1 MDAEAERNDAEIGTP
16 RPVTAPSHGAK
27 TRQEIPPRRQQDER
41 VRYAA
46 VMKEILDGPDVTD
59 DEIQVGRSRRQE
71 TDDQTPPERQRLVV
85 GLPRRRRPR
94 QQRAGKRMRSVSM
107 LLISVTGKA
116 CVNRS
121 PALHCYIRVYLRFHC
136 CSS

>member
-1 MDAEAERNDAEIGTP
+1 M
-16 RPVTAPSHGAK
+16 
-27 TRQEIPPRRQQDER
+27 
-41 VRYAA
+41 RYAA

-107 LLISVTGKA
+107 LLISVTDEA
-116 CVNRS
+116 
-121 PALHCYIRVYLRFHC
+121 
-136 CSS
+136 